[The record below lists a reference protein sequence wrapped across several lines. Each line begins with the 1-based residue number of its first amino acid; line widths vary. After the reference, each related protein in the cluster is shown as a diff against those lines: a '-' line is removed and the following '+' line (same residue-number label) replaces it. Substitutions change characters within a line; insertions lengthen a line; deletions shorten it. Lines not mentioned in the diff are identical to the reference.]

1 MEAVLPHTT
10 FNQDGH
16 VDFFVEARSIPGVGL
31 SPVSFIIKNNGDGT
45 MEPFWQGQL
54 GMVTDAIWHNA
65 DDDSELELVAVGD
78 WMAPVILDMQEDKQ
92 FSVSQLA
99 GAENL
104 YGFWKDYLSGRFQ
117 RR

>member
-1 MEAVLPHTT
+1 M
-10 FNQDGH
+10 
-16 VDFFVEARSIPGVGL
+16 ARTI
-31 SPVSFIIKNNGDGT
+31 
-45 MEPFWQGQL
+45 

-104 YGFWKDYLSGRFQ
+104 YGFWKTISRADFNGDKQEDLILGNIGRTLSFCN
-117 RR
+117 